1 METLQMLYNTMMDD
15 MKDGE
20 IYLHNGEKLA
30 KTDYEMCKYYL
41 ELSKY
46 RLNHFLEVH
55 TKFKETVAKI
65 KAQSLDQGE
74 SADKMCWNTAHTYF
88 MDKYEH
94 LKYKLEILL
103 KTRI

>member
-30 KTDYEMCKYYL
+30 KNEPELSKYYL

-55 TKFKETVAKI
+55 SKFKDIVAKI
-65 KAQSLDQGE
+65 KAESLNPAE
-74 SADKMCWNTAHTYF
+74 SADKMCWNTAHAYF

-94 LKYKLEILL
+94 LKYKLETML
-103 KTRI
+103 KTKI